1 MAREFFRRL
10 LPSPGAVRSNRF
22 VRWLGPWLQHPALWH
37 VDRRGI
43 AMGFAIGLFFGLLIP
58 VAQIL
63 FAVVFAVVL
72 RANLPVAI
80 VSTLVTNPFT
90 FAPIYFLAYRL
101 GAMLLGEA
109 PAPISEADLDTDID
123 TTVSGVVDYVRF
135 LLDKV
140 AVLGEPLL
148 LGLVVLA
155 TSAALLGYA
164 LIMLLWRL
172 NVAARWRQR
181 NGRRRS

>member
-22 VRWLGPWLQHPALWH
+22 VRWLGPWIQHPSLWH

-63 FAVVFAVVL
+63 FAVVFAVFL
-72 RANLPVAI
+72 RANLPVA
-80 VSTLVTNPFT
+80 VASTLVTNPFT

-101 GAMLLGEA
+101 GAVLLGEA
-109 PAPISEADLDTDID
+109 PGMVSEAYLETDVD
-123 TTVSGVVDYVRF
+123 TTVSGAVEYARF
-135 LLDKV
+135 LLERV
-140 AVLGEPLL
+140 ATLGKPLL
-148 LGLVVLA
+148 LGLLVFA
-155 TSAALLGYA
+155 TSAALVGYT
-164 LIMLLWRL
+164 LVMLLWRL
-172 NVAARWRQR
+172 NVTARWRQR
-181 NGRRRS
+181 NGRRR